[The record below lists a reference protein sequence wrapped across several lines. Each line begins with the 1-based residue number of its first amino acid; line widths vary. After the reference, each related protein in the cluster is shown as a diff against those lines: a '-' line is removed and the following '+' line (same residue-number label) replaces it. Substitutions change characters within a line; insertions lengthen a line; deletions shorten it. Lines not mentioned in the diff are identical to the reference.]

1 MGLSILVF
9 SAGCYALEVF
19 PLDQVVPGLVGVGKT
34 VIQGREIKEFA
45 VEVLG
50 VVPQSPPTPDL
61 ILVRL
66 SGDVID
72 QVGGIASGMSGSPV
86 YVDGALLGA
95 ISYGYSL
102 SDHRICLIT
111 PAQAMFELLDRIALQ
126 AGGEQ
131 SYPELP
137 HDVVALSAPL
147 VVNGIRGRALEYL
160 RSSLRDLRFAVE
172 PGLAHSVDVVP
183 AVLEPGS
190 AFAVQLLA

>member
-1 MGLSILVF
+1 MLRP
-9 SAGCYALEVF
+9 EVF

-111 PAQAMFELLDRIALQ
+111 PARTMFEL
-126 AGGEQ
+126 
-131 SYPELP
+131 
-137 HDVVALSAPL
+137 
-147 VVNGIRGRALEYL
+147 
-160 RSSLRDLRFAVE
+160 
-172 PGLAHSVDVVP
+172 
-183 AVLEPGS
+183 
-190 AFAVQLLA
+190 